1 MTTPSEP
8 TPKRRPRRR
17 RSGGAP
23 PAPEELA
30 ARALRELRRLGRALA
45 AARGVDPAEPLP
57 FERLLVPVQV
67 PLTVPPG
74 HPPDHVAPDDAAQL
88 VRDLGVRVGDALEG
102 LVAFQP
108 GTVYCFFC
116 EAATCSHAR
125 QPDRTATF
133 SGYTATG
140 KPTWQTLTN
149 LCIARGDERVD
160 RLFGDRPEV
169 VALVQL
175 PGELTSGLL
184 PGFGKGSL
192 AFRVL
197 GQVVVGL
204 IPEDL
209 YTAPTPAEHRFAL
222 TLQVVETRAGMRQ
235 RRLRLNVIGVDLES
249 VAVLAAD
256 GDERGPAEA
265 LRRTLAATRE
275 RLDSLGRRAW
285 TAERRS
291 AALDLEAEAR
301 PLLFRL
307 RGDVERIFRPLG
319 RRTKHAQE
327 RHVQGDRPTSLA
339 LQDALSVPD
348 ERILWDT
355 ERSTI
360 VVLGPKGRAHVFSAE
375 GKHVTSMLLRPGEV
389 DRKAGRARWRPLQRD
404 RIETFRSRL
413 GT

>member
-1 MTTPSEP
+1 MSTPEAP
-8 TPKRRPRRR
+8 ATPPKRRRRKQA
-17 RSGGAP
+17 AP
-23 PAPEELA
+23 PTPEELA

-45 AARGVDPAEPLP
+45 ATRGIDRGEPLP
-57 FERLLVPVQV
+57 FERLLVPVQI

-74 HPPDHVAPDDAAQL
+74 QPPDHVAPEDAAQL
-88 VRDLGVRVGDALEG
+88 VRDLGGRIGDALEG
-102 LVAFQP
+102 LVAFRP

-116 EAATCSHAR
+116 EAATCAHAR

-133 SGYTATG
+133 AGYSPNG

-160 RLFGDRPEV
+160 RLYGDRPEV
-169 VALVQL
+169 VALVLL
-175 PGELTSGLL
+175 PGELTGGLL

-192 AFRVL
+192 GFHVL

-209 YTAPTPAEHRFAL
+209 YTSQTPSDHRIAL
-222 TLQVVETRAGMRQ
+222 TLQLVETRMGMRM
-235 RRLRLNVIGVDLES
+235 RRLRLNVVGVDLEGVS
-249 VAVLAAD
+249 VLAAD
-256 GDERGPAEA
+256 GEERGPAES

-275 RLDSLGRRAW
+275 RLDSIGRRAW
-285 TAERRS
+285 TAERRG
-291 AALDLEAEAR
+291 APVDLEAEAQ

-348 ERILWDT
+348 DRVLWDS

-389 DRKAGRARWRPLQRD
+389 DRKAGRSRWRPLARE
-404 RIETFRSRL
+404 RIELFRSRL
-413 GT
+413 DR